1 MNKKRILG
9 AALASAVLI
18 APFVATTTAAAADT
32 FYTNQTNAQRADITN
47 WVANSSE
54 QIGNN
59 ISSQHID
66 VNNLNG
72 ARYIIQW
79 GDTLSGISAATGISV
94 SKLAYDNKITNID
107 LIYAGDVLI
116 LNRDGVVPSNW
127 TYDGDGNQVANTK
140 VTINDFSDNSDH
152 SVHIDVSPVII
163 ENNNNNN
170 NNDNQES
177 NDSNNSSQD
186 DNQFEASS
194 SDDQSS
200 TDSSESDTQS
210 SSDDSTSAEDK
221 FSDAVSDK
229 FATKIGLADEDKDNV
244 SVDFTSDSDNQDAD
258 SESDSDSESNDADS
272 SDTSMVYDED
282 QTVTLSSSK
291 LTKSNANKLV
301 KKIYK
306 QLKKDHNLSDVKD
319 ADEIEITITQ
329 NGKDFDFNI
338 QLTSNSDA
346 DSSSDETSSDEDSS
360 DNDST
365 DSESSQSSQSDEATD
380 TTDDT
385 DY

>member
-18 APFVATTTAAAADT
+18 APFAATTTAAAADT

-59 ISSQHID
+59 INSQHID

-72 ARYIIQW
+72 AKYVIQW

-94 SKLAYDNKITNID
+94 SKLAYDNQISNID

-116 LNRDGVVPSNW
+116 LDRNGVVPSSW
-127 TYDGDGNQVANTK
+127 TYDGYGTQVANTK
-140 VTINDFSDNSDH
+140 QTINNFTDNST
-152 SVHIDVSPVII
+152 HITIENSPVTVI
-163 ENNNNNN
+163 NNNNTK
-170 NNDNQES
+170 
-177 NDSNNSSQD
+177 DSSDTNSSSQD
-186 DNQFEASS
+186 DNQFEAPS
-194 SDDQSS
+194 SDDQDS

-258 SESDSDSESNDADS
+258 SESDSDSESDDADS

-282 QTVTLSSSK
+282 QTVTLRSSK
-291 LTKSNANKLV
+291 LTKSNAKKLV

-329 NGKDFDFNI
+329 DGKDFDFNI

-365 DSESSQSSQSDEATD
+365 DSESSESSQSDEATD